1 MVHCQCNERKTI
13 EQMSVPQRSKG
24 PHEGMEMVNSD
35 CFVITLGESYAMSSF
50 LDGILSWRSPIFLGQ
65 FPHFWWSNRYPNLRD
80 ASDKSGKKFSP
91 SRVTNMDVWGSLEHR
106 SIVQAAKY
114 SPTGWWWM
122 MFHDFSGYGPA
133 GVLTFTPHTPGWDA
147 WDDVGSSRKKP
158 RHQQNMFSVH
168 LVTEVGISLQVL
180 LNQDGRK
187 SVEFIIRNCGI
198 HQSKWWFFLELMYLD
213 LRKSL
218 GIRTYNEEKLI
229 LAFWR
234 VCGME
239 PMQSITNGGHIASAM
254 GFS

>member
-1 MVHCQCNERKTI
+1 MMDDVSWFFWIWT
-13 EQMSVPQRSKG
+13 
-24 PHEGMEMVNSD
+24 
-35 CFVITLGESYAMSSF
+35 
-50 LDGILSWRSPIFLGQ
+50 SWRPNFHPTYPGLGCLGWCWIQ
-65 FPHFWWSNRYPNLRD
+65 SK
-80 ASDKSGKKFSP
+80 KSLVIK
-91 SRVTNMDVWGSLEHR
+91 
-106 SIVQAAKY
+106 
-114 SPTGWWWM
+114 
-122 MFHDFSGYGPA
+122 
-133 GVLTFTPHTPGWDA
+133 
-147 WDDVGSSRKKP
+147 
-158 RHQQNMFSVH
+158 QNMFSVH

-239 PMQSITNGGHIASAM
+239 PMQSITNGGHISISKWVSHRRRIHPPLAHYHPPLKS
-254 GFS
+254 